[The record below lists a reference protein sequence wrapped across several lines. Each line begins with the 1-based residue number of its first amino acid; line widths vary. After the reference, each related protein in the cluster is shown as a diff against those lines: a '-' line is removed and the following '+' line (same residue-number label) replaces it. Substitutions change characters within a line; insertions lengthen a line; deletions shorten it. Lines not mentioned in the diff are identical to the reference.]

1 MDSES
6 YLLKIIRSG
15 SKSTADSLYL
25 QTTIGKGI
33 RWPIALL
40 ISTVVTVLAVVL
52 CLVWRYIRGPATSR
66 QATRFDHYIDDPQ
79 VIVSSSS
86 APEESKIKTL
96 GPNQLLT
103 SSVFLKNSPGTYNPR
118 RSKSEQDLAWV
129 KDDLFFPKRKV
140 SWAPS
145 NSVQHVRGVTKKKR
159 RRRRHSEVTSC
170 LSPIDF
176 PEAHWSFSVSSL
188 STVINSS
195 SNDVAVESDAA
206 IIKVNRPSQLHLQ
219 ISKTIAVLDDLNKS
233 LQENH
238 ASNSDTPSPLTGGP
252 VTSTP
257 VPIPHDKSK
266 RMRHHYKFF
275 KPLVKNSELNY
286 ARSPSSLDAKT
297 FDELEHLLDEPF

>member
-1 MDSES
+1 M
-6 YLLKIIRSG
+6 KIIRSG
-15 SKSTADSLYL
+15 SKNTEDSLYL

-40 ISTVVTVLAVVL
+40 ISTVITVLVVIL
-52 CLVWRYIRGPATSR
+52 CLVWRHIRRPLPATTR
-66 QATRFDHYIDDPQ
+66 QDTRFDQYVGDPQ

-86 APEESKIKTL
+86 PPEESSIKKV

-103 SSVFLKNSPGTYNPR
+103 SSVFVENNPETYNPR
-118 RSKSEQDLAWV
+118 RSKSEQDLAWD

-145 NSVQHVRGVTKKKR
+145 NSAKHVRGVTKKE
-159 RRRRHSEVTSC
+159 RRHSEMTPR

-188 STVINSS
+188 STVINTSP
-195 SNDVAVESDAA
+195 NDVAVESDAA
-206 IIKVNRPSQLHLQ
+206 IIKVNKPSQLHLQ

-238 ASNSDTPSPLTGGP
+238 GNNPDTPPLLTEP

-257 VPIPHDKSK
+257 VPIPHDKNK
-266 RMRHHYKFF
+266 RNRHHYKFF
-275 KPLVKNSELNY
+275 KPLVKNSEINTNY
-286 ARSPSSLDAKT
+286 VRSPSSLDAKT
-297 FDELEHLLDEPF
+297 LDELEHLLDEPF